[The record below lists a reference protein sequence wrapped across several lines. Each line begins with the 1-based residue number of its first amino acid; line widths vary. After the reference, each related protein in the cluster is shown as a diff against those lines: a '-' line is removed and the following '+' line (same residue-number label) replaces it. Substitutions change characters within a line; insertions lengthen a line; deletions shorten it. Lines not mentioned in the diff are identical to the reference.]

1 MDRADEEASDLDLK
15 VDLAIYDFHAAAD
28 RGEAP
33 SPAAWIASHP
43 EIATQLEE
51 YFQDLAAILAP
62 EIAAGLP
69 LDESTRSYRPDQP
82 REASSLDRPRSG
94 DHIGGY
100 ELIER
105 LGGGGQGEV
114 WKARHLKSN
123 DWVAVKVL
131 HPWAEQDA
139 ASILRLT
146 EEAKTIAALRHP
158 NIIGI
163 KYFDRDR
170 GRWFFSMDL
179 MEGGTVADRFKNE
192 TAHPRLAA
200 EIMEQVARAIH
211 HAHTRN
217 PGVLHLDLKPA
228 NILLDAGGEPRVTD
242 FGLAVRLES
251 LSKLTGELTALD
263 PDRSPL
269 QDEAS
274 VTLNRLGA
282 VGTYP
287 YMSPEM
293 AAGRWQDISTGS
305 DVYGLGAI
313 LYAMLTGRPP
323 YKGESDAETLGLVIE
338 GKVIPPRKLNHAV
351 DRELEAVCLKCLQR
365 DPSGRYG
372 SADAL
377 ATDLRRW
384 HRGEPTLAGKP
395 SVGKH
400 VLFWLFR
407 HPFLS
412 AAALLAFGFLAVMM
426 GSFGEVQTSNHRE
439 AARLAREIDDKLRMI
454 SRAVARTARDEDL
467 LDALHRL
474 GNQPKQLRSALDAFL
489 LKTTK
494 DYNYWFDLTDSKPL
508 FNVYLLDSAGILLA
522 DTMPGGPTFLGKSFS
537 RRDYFRRLFQGPLA
551 ADSGAVNI
559 SRVYHSIKDNHYKIA
574 IATRVWDGHRCL
586 AILVANVTIGWRLVD
601 LDMRHELADAALVSP
616 VDWTYSEWER
626 NPPDRYVIALSR
638 AYQDSD
644 PEFEPIWRSGK
655 QLHRMARFER
665 DPDLA
670 EEVESVRD
678 GAMTNYHRVGKTPL
692 VVVLRHPYPWPMSMA
707 IIWWVL
713 PVSLGLLA
721 MLLILIALRRAS
733 RSSGALA
740 SHA

>member
-33 SPAAWIASHP
+33 GPAEWIASHP
-43 EIATQLEE
+43 EIAPQLEE
-51 YFQDLAAILAP
+51 YFRDLAAVLAP
-62 EIAAGLP
+62 EIAAGSGL
-69 LDESTRSYRPDQP
+69 EQSTRSYRPEQP
-82 REASSLDRPRSG
+82 QETSNLDRPRGG
-94 DHIGGY
+94 DQIGGY
-100 ELIER
+100 ELIEL

-114 WKARHLKSN
+114 WKARHLNSN
-123 DWVAVKVL
+123 DLVAVKVL
-131 HPWAEQDA
+131 HPWAEQDE

-179 MEGGTVADRFKNE
+179 MEGGTVAHRFKNE

-200 EIMEQVARAIH
+200 ELMEKVARAIH

-251 LSKLTGELTALD
+251 LSKLAGELTTLD
-263 PDRSPL
+263 PDHSPL
-269 QDEAS
+269 HDEAS
-274 VTLNRLGA
+274 VTLTRLGA

-293 AAGRWQDISTGS
+293 AAGRWRDISTGS

-313 LYAMLTGRPP
+313 LYAMLTGKPP

-338 GKVIPPRKLNHAV
+338 GNVIPPRKLNRAV

-426 GSFGEVQTSNHRE
+426 GSFGEVQTSNRRE

-467 LDALHRL
+467 LDALRRQ
-474 GNQPKQLRSALDAFL
+474 GDQPERLRSALDAFL

-574 IATRVWDGHRCL
+574 IAARVWDDRRCL
-586 AILVANVTIGWRLVD
+586 AVLVANVTIGWRLVD
-601 LDMRHELADAALVSP
+601 LDMHHELAGAALVSP

-626 NPPDRYVIALSR
+626 DPPDRYVIALSR
-638 AYQDSD
+638 AYPDSD
-644 PEFEPIWRSGK
+644 TQFEPIWRSGK
-655 QLHRMARFER
+655 QLPRMARFER

-692 VVVLRHPYPWPMSMA
+692 VVVLRHPYPWPLSMA
-707 IIWWVL
+707 ITWWVL

-721 MLLILIALRRAS
+721 MVLLLINLRRAS
-733 RSSGALA
+733 RSDGAQVF
-740 SHA
+740 HP